1 MALIIPLITY
11 IFIQPR
17 PPVKNDIF
25 ISYSYRPDDTIIS
38 YMTKLDFT
46 CVLLMAIRFIS
57 SLMKS
62 AYGFLSTYSEIH
74 MVYGLLLIDY

>member
-1 MALIIPLITY
+1 MAQIIPLITY

-17 PPVKNDIF
+17 PPLKNDIF
-25 ISYSYRPDDTIIS
+25 IRYSYTMIS

-62 AYGFLSTYSEIH
+62 AYGFLSTYLEIH
-74 MVYGLLLIDY
+74 MVYGFLLIDCLM

>member
-25 ISYSYRPDDTIIS
+25 ISYSYTIIS

-46 CVLLMAIRFIS
+46 CVLLLMAIRFIS

-62 AYGFLSTYSEIH
+62 AYGFLSTYLEIH

>member
-17 PPVKNDIF
+17 PPLKNDIF
-25 ISYSYRPDDTIIS
+25 IFYSYTMIS
-38 YMTKLDFT
+38 YMTKLDFP

-62 AYGFLSTYSEIH
+62 AYGFLSTYLEIH